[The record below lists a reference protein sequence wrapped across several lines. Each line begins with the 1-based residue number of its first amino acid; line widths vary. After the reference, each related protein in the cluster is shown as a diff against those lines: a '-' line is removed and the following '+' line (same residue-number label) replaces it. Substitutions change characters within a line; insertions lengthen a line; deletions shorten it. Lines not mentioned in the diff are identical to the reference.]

1 MTLPKFED
9 NRSVEQI
16 TEDNNVRINTY
27 DKKYIDL
34 IKDILD
40 NGSKSGDRTGT
51 GTIKVFGRQLRHNM
65 KEGFPLLTTRKMFYK
80 NGIHELLWFLKGDT
94 NIKYLVDNGVN
105 IWVGDCYKFYT
116 TTCSADSSMYDIWI
130 NKNCMYNDNGV
141 HRLYTREEFIQQIK
155 TSAEFAKEWGEL
167 NAVYGKEW
175 IDWYGINQIEE
186 LVDALKNNPDSRRM
200 MVTAWNPVNVKKA
213 KLPPCHYAW
222 QCFTRELTLEERINV
237 AKNNSEFNDVFP
249 ANTFLMDY
257 NSDFTLCKQIEN
269 YLNSLNIPKRELS
282 LMYQMRSVDEILG
295 LPTDQICYGLL
306 IEMLAQVVN
315 MVPGEMIWSGGDCHI
330 YLNQLEN
337 IPKQLDNIP
346 YELPLLKLNKNVKS
360 IFDFK
365 FEDIEIVNYVSHDKI
380 TYPLSK

>member
-1 MTLPKFED
+1 MRNNED
-9 NRSVEQI
+9 
-16 TEDNNVRINTY
+16 
-27 DKKYIDL
+27 
-34 IKDILD
+34 
-40 NGSKSGDRTGT
+40 GS
-51 GTIKVFGRQLRHNM
+51 F
-65 KEGFPLLTTRKMFYK
+65 
-80 NGIHELLWFLKGDT
+80 
-94 NIKYLVDNGVN
+94 
-105 IWVGDCYKFYT
+105 
-116 TTCSADSSMYDIWI
+116 SM
-130 NKNCMYNDNGV
+130 
-141 HRLYTREEFIQQIK
+141 YTREEFIEQIK
-155 TSAEFAKEWGEL
+155 TSDEFAKKWGEL

-186 LVDALKNNPDSRRM
+186 LVDTLKNNPDSRRM

-222 QCFTRELTLEERINV
+222 QCFTRELTLDERINL
-237 AKNNSEFNDVFP
+237 AKNNIEFNDVFP

-257 NSDFTLCKQIEN
+257 NNDITLCIQIEN
-269 YLNSLNIPKRELS
+269 YLNILNIPKRELS

-337 IPKQLDNIP
+337 IPKQLDNTP
-346 YELPLLKLNKNVKS
+346 YELPLLKLNKDVKS

-380 TYPLSK
+380 TYPLSN